1 MRKMRKMLFLKL
13 AKLIRGKKN
22 VVPCIISVGTK
33 IIGNITDGGIVHI
46 DGHLDGDVS
55 CRELIIG
62 ETGVVNGK
70 IQAKSLELFGE
81 LNGSIAV
88 DSLFIASS
96 AKFIGDSVYQTIAI
110 EPGAVLEGNCSQ
122 HNFENL
128 SA

>member
-1 MRKMRKMLFLKL
+1 MRKMRKVLFLKL

-22 VVPCIISVGTK
+22 IVPCIISVGTK
-33 IIGNITDGGIVHI
+33 IIGNITDGDIVHI
-46 DGHLDGDVS
+46 DGHLDGDIS

-88 DSLFIASS
+88 DSLFIAGT

-110 EPGAVLEGNCSQ
+110 EPGAVLVGNCSQ
-122 HNFENL
+122 HNLENL